1 MSEGFKVFSN
11 LRTLRAQAR
20 ETSFEVLEELLEKM
34 TSIVEDRRQEEESGK
49 KEREEKQAK
58 IAAIREQLLADG
70 IDPNELLAN
79 FNAAPAK
86 QKNTRI
92 TRPAKY
98 KFIDEN
104 GDEKGWTGQGRTPKA
119 IAAAI
124 ESGKK
129 LEDFLI

>member
-58 IAAIREQLLADG
+58 LAAIREQLLADG

-86 QKNTRI
+86 QKSNRI

-124 ESGKK
+124 ESGKN

>member
-49 KEREEKQAK
+49 KECEEKQAK
-58 IAAIREQLLADG
+58 LAAIREQLLADG
-70 IDPNELLAN
+70 IDPNELIAN
-79 FNAAPAK
+79 FNAVPDK
-86 QKNTRI
+86 QKSTRI
-92 TRPAKY
+92 SRPAKY

>member
-1 MSEGFKVFSN
+1 MSEEFKVFSN

-20 ETSFEVLEELLEKM
+20 ETSLDVLEELLEKM

-58 IAAIREQLLADG
+58 LAAIREQLLADG

-86 QKNTRI
+86 QKSTHI

>member
-1 MSEGFKVFSN
+1 MSEEFKVFSN

-20 ETSFEVLEELLEKM
+20 ETSLDVLEELLEKM

-58 IAAIREQLLADG
+58 LAAIREQLLADG

-86 QKNTRI
+86 QKSTRSP
-92 TRPAKY
+92 RPAKY
-98 KFIDEN
+98 KYNDEN

-129 LEDFLI
+129 LKDFLI

>member
-1 MSEGFKVFSN
+1 MSEEFKVFSN

-20 ETSFEVLEELLEKM
+20 ETSLEVLEELLEKM

-58 IAAIREQLLADG
+58 LAAIREQLLADG

-86 QKNTRI
+86 QNSTRSP
-92 TRPAKY
+92 RPAKY